1 MSRKKQLAKSD
12 RRMIFG
18 VCSGIGEYLD
28 MDPDLVRIVF
38 CLFAVL
44 HYMTIFIYIL
54 LAAIKTKNH

>member
-1 MSRKKQLAKSD
+1 
-12 RRMIFG
+12 MIFG

-54 LAAIKTKNH
+54 LAAIMPKNH